1 MELSICSYYESLA
14 FNNLIT
20 GGITAFCSVKLLAP
34 LWVKIFQYNG
44 IALFFQAKLMINILV
59 FCHWVLS
66 KINTNYEEILNKFS
80 LIFLTK
86 GKQNKGR
93 LNSFKVKN
101 FCIFFSSLSNF
112 IGKGK

>member
-1 MELSICSYYESLA
+1 VIFWP

-20 GGITAFCSVKLLAP
+20 GRITAFYSVKLLAP

-44 IALFFQAKLMINILV
+44 IALFFQAKLIINILV
-59 FCHWVLS
+59 FCHWFLS

-86 GKQNKGR
+86 GNQNKGK

-101 FCIFFSSLSNF
+101 LCIYFPLLSNF
-112 IGKGK
+112 IGRGK

>member
-1 MELSICSYYESLA
+1 M
-14 FNNLIT
+14 T

-66 KINTNYEEILNKFS
+66 IVNTNSEEKLNKFS

-86 GKQNKGR
+86 QNQNKGR

-101 FCIFFSSLSNF
+101 LCIYFPLLSNF
-112 IGKGK
+112 IGRGK